1 MTLAEKQEIR
11 MTIELAYMPV
21 AWKNKRYNGED
32 FLKVEFNTMKILEA
46 QNPNIEKLEAA
57 KVMMEFFNSKLNP
70 PISPDNLIGTAKLIA
85 KYDSFESLMNQNR

>member
-32 FLKVEFNTMKILEA
+32 FLKVAFNTMKILEYGLFR
-46 QNPNIEKLEAA
+46 NEC
-57 KVMMEFFNSKLNP
+57 
-70 PISPDNLIGTAKLIA
+70 
-85 KYDSFESLMNQNR
+85 